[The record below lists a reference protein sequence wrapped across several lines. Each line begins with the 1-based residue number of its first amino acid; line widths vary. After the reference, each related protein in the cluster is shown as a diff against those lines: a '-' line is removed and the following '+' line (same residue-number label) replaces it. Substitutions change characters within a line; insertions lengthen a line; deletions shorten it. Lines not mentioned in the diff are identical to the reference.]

1 MQNPSQSSSVTTQ
14 DTLNQ
19 NQPTQTV
26 AEDLTPLQASMS
38 AGIIIAEQLEQKV
51 KTVTHEMTILQQL
64 NLNIMAGEQ
73 VAITGRSGSGKSTL
87 LGLLAGLDQA
97 SQGRIFLCGNP
108 LHELN
113 EDERARV
120 RLNHVGFVFQSF
132 QLLNH
137 LSALD
142 NVMLP
147 LTLSKTVLPRQAR
160 LRSQELLE
168 RVGLQDRMLQT
179 PRVLSGGE
187 QQRVA
192 IARALVTEPQVIFA
206 DEPTGNLD
214 GHTARAI
221 EDLLFNL
228 NRERGTT
235 LVLVTHDLE
244 LASRCNRQLYLQD
257 GCLQESGLQ
266 EVNFSN
272 KRQDHLS
279 RSVTETNAFSDNRLS
294 SPILSGN
301 TLVKD
306 SPQAGE

>member
-1 MQNPSQSSSVTTQ
+1 MQNQIHPSSVSGQ
-14 DTLNQ
+14 QPLKQ
-19 NQPTQTV
+19 NHPKQTV
-26 AEDLTPLQASMS
+26 AEGLTGTQAILSKP
-38 AGIIIAEQLEQKV
+38 IIMAEQLEQKV
-51 KTVTHEMTILQQL
+51 KTASSEMTILHQL
-64 NLNIMAGEQ
+64 DLQIMAGEQ

-97 SQGRIFLCGNP
+97 TAGRIFLCGQA
-108 LHELN
+108 LHQLN

-120 RLNHVGFVFQSF
+120 RLHYVGFVFQSF

-137 LSALD
+137 LSAVD

-147 LTLSKTVLPRQAR
+147 LTLSKTVSPRQAR

-244 LASRCNRQLYLQD
+244 LASRCNRQLHLQ
-257 GCLQESGLQ
+257 GGHFQAAGTG
-266 EVNFSN
+266 
-272 KRQDHLS
+272 HLS
-279 RSVTETNAFSDNRLS
+279 RSVAEDRAATGD
-294 SPILSGN
+294 
-301 TLVKD
+301 
-306 SPQAGE
+306 

>member
-1 MQNPSQSSSVTTQ
+1 M
-14 DTLNQ
+14 
-19 NQPTQTV
+19 
-26 AEDLTPLQASMS
+26 
-38 AGIIIAEQLEQKV
+38 AEQLEQTV
-51 KTVTHEMTILQQL
+51 KTAHSEITILHQL
-64 NLNIMAGEQ
+64 NLQIMPGEQ

-97 SQGRIFLCGNP
+97 TEGRIFLCGQP
-108 LHELN
+108 LHALN
-113 EDERARV
+113 EDDRARV
-120 RLNHVGFVFQSF
+120 RLQYVGFVFQSF

-147 LTLSKTVLPRQAR
+147 LTLSKTVAPRQAR
-160 LRSQELLE
+160 LRAQELLE

-228 NRERGTT
+228 NQERGTT

-244 LASRCNRQLYLQD
+244 LASRCNRQLYLQH
-257 GCLQESGLQ
+257 GHFQENLLLPKSNSAHLTRALQG
-266 EVNFSN
+266 
-272 KRQDHLS
+272 D
-279 RSVTETNAFSDNRLS
+279 
-294 SPILSGN
+294 
-301 TLVKD
+301 
-306 SPQAGE
+306 